1 MASNFQKKLIK
12 EYTQKGYT
20 VLKTIRLNSNA
31 YPDLLCMKLGEVD
44 IWIESKELNDDL
56 KPLQKLRIDQ
66 LNALGKR
73 AFCMQDTKGIIYPL
87 PKN

>member
-1 MASNFQKKLIK
+1 MSNFQKKLIK

-87 PKN
+87 PQY